1 MHVSASKLQPIY
13 RCAPFIFIY
22 FSSFCNVI
30 EFCGRL
36 ESVMNVIIYGGGV
49 ISISKPS
56 SSIVEDYTD
65 YIQTYYITSSSTH
78 NYRSRWAVGSS
89 ILHVHAQFY
98 SSKVSHTVCMTP

>member
-1 MHVSASKLQPIY
+1 
-13 RCAPFIFIY
+13 
-22 FSSFCNVI
+22 
-30 EFCGRL
+30 
-36 ESVMNVIIYGGGV
+36 MNVIIYGGGV

-98 SSKVSHTVCMTP
+98 SSKVSHTVCMSLVVISLLLSWYLADSHIYR